1 MVSELT
7 FYQSYHKNYY
17 NQLIHVVG
25 IPSIVWAVFL
35 YIHRINTWFGKGSTI
50 LYCLYMLK
58 YYQVDKSRFLRI
70 ALFYYLLLRNSF
82 NKYSSLNRNDSRNLA
97 IKVFSFGWI
106 LQFIGHGLFE
116 KKAPA
121 LLNGF
126 TKSITIGPYF
136 AYKHLE
142 ENIQCLLFDF
152 LVFEKFLKT

>member
-1 MVSELT
+1 MSNELT
-7 FYQSYHKNYY
+7 FYQSYHTNYY

-35 YIHRINTWFGKGSTI
+35 YTHRFKSRIGRISWIIYSI
-50 LYCLYMLK
+50 YMLK
-58 YYQVDKSRFLRI
+58 YFHIDGPRFLKI
-70 ALFYYLLLRNSF
+70 ALFYYMLLKHSF
-82 NKYSSLNRNDSRNLA
+82 NKYRSLNKIDSRNLA
-97 IKVFSFGWI
+97 IKIFSLGWI

-142 ENIQCLLFDF
+142 ENMLFYF
-152 LVFEKFLKT
+152 MK

>member
-1 MVSELT
+1 MSNELD
-7 FYQSYHKNYY
+7 FYQSFHKNYY

-35 YIHRINTWFGKGSTI
+35 YSHRFNTWFGRVSTL
-50 LYCLYMLK
+50 LYSSYMLK
-58 YYQVDKSRFLRI
+58 YFNVDKPRFLRI
-70 ALFYYLLLRNSF
+70 ALFYYMLLKHSF
-82 NKYSSLNRNDSRNLA
+82 NKYSSLNKNDSRNLA
-97 IKVFSFGWI
+97 IKVFSLGWI
-106 LQFIGHGLFE
+106 LQFIGHGVFE

-142 ENIQCLLFDF
+142 ENILNII
-152 LVFEKFLKT
+152 LKNR

>member
-1 MVSELT
+1 MSNELD
-7 FYQSYHKNYY
+7 FYQSYHTNYY

-35 YIHRINTWFGKGSTI
+35 YLHRFKTRIGRISWF
-50 LYCLYMLK
+50 LYGIYMLK
-58 YYQVDKSRFLRI
+58 YFHVDKPRFLRI
-70 ALFYYLLLRNSF
+70 ALFYYILLNNSF
-82 NKYSSLNRNDSRNLA
+82 NKYNSLNINDSRNLA
-97 IKVFSFGWI
+97 IKVFSLGWI

-142 ENIQCLLFDF
+142 ENIFN
-152 LVFEKFLKT
+152 VILKNR

>member
-1 MVSELT
+1 MSNELT

-35 YIHRINTWFGKGSTI
+35 YTHRFKTWFGKGSTI
-50 LYCLYMLK
+50 LYSLYMLK

-70 ALFYYLLLRNSF
+70 ALFYYILLRNSF
-82 NKYSSLNRNDSRNLA
+82 NKYSSLNRNDSRNLS
-97 IKVFSFGWI
+97 IKVFSLGWI

-142 ENIQCLLFDF
+142 ENIFS
-152 LVFEKFLKT
+152 LKLSIENMLHP